1 MLARFV
7 RARSVTIL
15 AGLVLLFFNRH
26 SPKLCS
32 YDCVDS
38 CILHRIVYSFS
49 NGWRQEEFVLLE
61 EGNEQIMHCIVPIDG
76 RDDITGGH
84 LLCKGEERTNNR
96 VQLLGKAWWELLLKL
111 DQ

>member
-15 AGLVLLFFNRH
+15 AGLVLLSFNRH

-49 NGWRQEEFVLLE
+49 NGFNRLLTHATVPPNLSAGSKGLRYSLRLSEVALSRDRRSCASWRTS
-61 EGNEQIMHCIVPIDG
+61 H
-76 RDDITGGH
+76 H
-84 LLCKGEERTNNR
+84 
-96 VQLLGKAWWELLLKL
+96 A
-111 DQ
+111 